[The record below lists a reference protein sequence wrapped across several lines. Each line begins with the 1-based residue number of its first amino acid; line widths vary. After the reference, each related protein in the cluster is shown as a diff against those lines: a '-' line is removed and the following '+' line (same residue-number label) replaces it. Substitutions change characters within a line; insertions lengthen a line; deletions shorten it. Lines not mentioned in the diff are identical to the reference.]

1 MHQHVSR
8 VSSAQT
14 ALRMPSNSS
23 QLPTDLWRDFCT
35 MNSEQEQK
43 KARVNEAFPFMDF
56 PLKDLMLR
64 KPIFETKS
72 TYSIPALKDSVR
84 NPFVNLTPNKG
95 EWLRICF
102 DVDVEQAST
111 QKDAK
116 GTPLAFKLVY
126 DVKDKQEE
134 FMKELDKRFQDL
146 LGPSEKRD
154 WMPILVDKI
163 EYASSISMRVNLRS
177 TCIKIYDGKELRT
190 GKGWDFVKDFRFQNS
205 LAKVAFLPV
214 RVWEKDGK
222 AGVALEAAE
231 LVLHEG
237 EGHAKKVDE
246 CFSLD
251 AL

>member
-116 GTPLAFKLVY
+116 GTPLAFKLVF

-146 LGPSEKRD
+146 LGPSEKKD

-163 EYASSISMRVNLRS
+163 EYASSI
-177 TCIKIYDGKELRT
+177 
-190 GKGWDFVKDFRFQNS
+190 
-205 LAKVAFLPV
+205 
-214 RVWEKDGK
+214 
-222 AGVALEAAE
+222 
-231 LVLHEG
+231 
-237 EGHAKKVDE
+237 
-246 CFSLD
+246 
-251 AL
+251 